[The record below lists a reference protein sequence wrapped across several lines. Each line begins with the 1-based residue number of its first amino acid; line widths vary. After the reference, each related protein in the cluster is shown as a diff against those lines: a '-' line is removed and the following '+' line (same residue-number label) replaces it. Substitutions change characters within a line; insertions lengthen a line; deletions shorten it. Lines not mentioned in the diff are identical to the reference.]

1 MATETWCVLTLG
13 LLTLDVRVF
22 VFAWHILM
30 LGVGGWVMVGDLG
43 CGCDAG
49 GKKEKGL
56 LEVHGDE
63 RG

>member
-1 MATETWCVLTLG
+1 M
-13 LLTLDVRVF
+13 F

-43 CGCDAG
+43 HGCDAG
-49 GKKEKGL
+49 GKKEKDL
-56 LEVHGDE
+56 LEVRGDE